1 MSVIGKMAAR
11 FPDMKFVIRPHPLE
25 DPETWRTHFQD
36 VANVAV
42 RDGGSAIPWLS
53 AARCVVHS
61 ACTTGIEAYILGRPV
76 TEYYPAAI
84 PRGELD
90 PLLPGKI
97 TGACND
103 ADELAQW
110 IGVNFARNTPVER
123 KASSDDLIAHHLQ
136 NSRKPNAYS
145 EMAAAMDG
153 FRGPRPW
160 AGLLNKISGKHSRKK
175 MQKRYIDLDEVNGY
189 LQSFVTCNV
198 RDRYVPAVV
207 DEVGIKLQ

>member
-1 MSVIGKMAAR
+1 M
-11 FPDMKFVIRPHPLE
+11 
-25 DPETWRTHFQD
+25 
-36 VANVAV
+36 

-90 PLLPGKI
+90 PLLPGKV

-103 ADELAQW
+103 ADELARW
-110 IGVNFARNTPVER
+110 IEANTARDAPVER
-123 KASSDDLIAHHLQ
+123 KASSDDLIASSLAERA
-136 NSRKPNAYS
+136 SAPNAYS

-160 AGLLNKISGKHSRKK
+160 AGLLNKIVGKARPQEDAEALHRARRG
-175 MQKRYIDLDEVNGY
+175 Q
-189 LQSFVTCNV
+189 
-198 RDRYVPAVV
+198 
-207 DEVGIKLQ
+207 

>member
-1 MSVIGKMAAR
+1 MSVVDKMAAR
-11 FPDMKFVIRPHPLE
+11 FPKQKFVVRPHPLE

-84 PRGELD
+84 PRSELD
-90 PLLPGKI
+90 PLLPGKV

-103 ADELAQW
+103 ADELARW
-110 IGVNFARNTPVER
+110 IEANIASEAPVER
-123 KASSDDLIAHHLQ
+123 RAVL
-136 NSRKPNAYS
+136 R
-145 EMAAAMDG
+145 
-153 FRGPRPW
+153 RPDRVSFAER
-160 AGLLNKISGKHSRKK
+160 AGAKCL
-175 MQKRYIDLDEVNGY
+175 
-189 LQSFVTCNV
+189 
-198 RDRYVPAVV
+198 
-207 DEVGIKLQ
+207 